1 MVQTHLLRRLR
12 PVAVALVS
20 ALAAS
25 ASVILILGAL
35 QNNNDSDVIL
45 DEPGEYQEPGIGTNA
60 PIEGTP
66 LEHAIVSELDGQEI
80 DTASLRDA
88 GRPML
93 INFWF
98 SNCQPCKREMPALQA
113 AFETYGDRVTFVGI
127 NTQDSAEVTEAFAQD
142 LGVTYQLWRD
152 PNGEMLVAN
161 GISIFPTTLF
171 VSADG
176 TITKQVSG
184 ELTTA
189 AITDALMAMGIS

>member
-1 MVQTHLLRRLR
+1 MVQIHFLRRLR
-12 PVAVALVS
+12 PVAVALVA
-20 ALAAS
+20 ALTAS

-45 DEPGEYQEPGIGTNA
+45 DEPGEFQEPGIGTNA

-66 LEHAIVSELDGQEI
+66 LGRAMVFDLDGQEI

-113 AFETYGDRVTFVGI
+113 AFEKYAERVTFVGI
-127 NTQDSAEVTEAFAQD
+127 NTQDSAKVTQAFAQD

-161 GISIFPTTLF
+161 GVSIFPTTLF

-176 TITKQVSG
+176 TISKQVSG

-189 AITDALMAMGIS
+189 AITAAILAMGIS

>member
-1 MVQTHLLRRLR
+1 MVQTHLLQRLR
-12 PVAVALVS
+12 PVAVALIA

-45 DEPGEYQEPGIGTNA
+45 DEPGEFQEPGIGTNA
-60 PIEGTP
+60 PIEGIP
-66 LEHAIVSELDGQEI
+66 LEHAVIFDLNGQEI
-80 DTASLRDA
+80 NTSSLKDA

-113 AFETYGDRVTFVGI
+113 AFKKYADKVTFVGI
-127 NTQDSAEVTEAFAQD
+127 NTQDSAEVTLAFAQD

-176 TITKQVSG
+176 TIIKQVSG

-189 AITDALMAMGIS
+189 AITAAVMALGIS

>member
-1 MVQTHLLRRLR
+1 VLRRLR
-12 PVAVALVS
+12 PVAVALVA

-35 QNNNDSDVIL
+35 QNNNDQDVIL
-45 DEPGEYQEPGIGTNA
+45 DEPGVFQEPGIGTNA

-66 LEHAIVSELDGQEI
+66 LGNVIVSDIYGQEI
-80 DTASLRDA
+80 NTASLRDA
-88 GRPML
+88 GRPIL

-113 AFETYGDRVTFVGI
+113 AFEKYADRVTFIGI
-127 NTQDSAEVTEAFAQD
+127 NTQDSAKVTEAFAQD

-152 PNGEMLVAN
+152 PNGKMLVAN

-176 TITKQVSG
+176 TIIKQVSG
-184 ELTTA
+184 ELTSA
-189 AITDALMAMGIS
+189 AITAAFMALGIS

>member
-1 MVQTHLLRRLR
+1 
-12 PVAVALVS
+12 VAVALVA

-45 DEPGEYQEPGIGTNA
+45 DEPGEFQEPGIGTNA

-66 LEHAIVSELDGQEI
+66 LRHAIVSDLDGQEI
-80 DTASLRDA
+80 NTVSLRDV

-113 AFETYGDRVTFVGI
+113 AFEKYADRVTFVGI
-127 NTQDSAEVTEAFAQD
+127 NTQDSAKVTQAFAQD

-176 TITKQVSG
+176 TIIKQVSG

-189 AITDALMAMGIS
+189 AITAALLAMGIS